1 MTAGLLD
8 QDEGGARMAAAFAAR
23 FRDELPALTADLAP
37 SAPTGRAPATGP
49 GWRSLGSSAV
59 VQLRSDVTAAVAAG
73 PRSRRSLLT
82 LLVAVVLVGLLL
94 ALGSLALHGLLDGGH
109 PGRELGGPR

>member
-1 MTAGLLD
+1 
-8 QDEGGARMAAAFAAR
+8 
-23 FRDELPALTADLAP
+23 
-37 SAPTGRAPATGP
+37 
-49 GWRSLGSSAV
+49 
-59 VQLRSDVTAAVAAG
+59 VTAAVAAG

-82 LLVAVVLVGLLL
+82 LLVAVVLVGLL